1 MRTTAKLLLILILIY
16 LLTDAGG
23 IVERLQSLGLS
34 PGLPIYLGLFGLL
47 ASALVAAAFTRPWAL
62 RWALATLLCAAA
74 FFLDSYEAITRE
86 PMSYDAFINMWNSAA
101 SAPEAIDQHA
111 GAMAGALARS
121 LLLFGGLVLP
131 PQGSLRLGRLAPVAP
146 LAGVLLLTGIL
157 FVRGGEGGTGLPGP
171 FTPLAYSSLFLY
183 ERLAEGAPHR
193 KPVALR
199 PVRPPSGD
207 IVLIVD
213 ESVVGNYLDLNSPN
227 GARSGLL
234 QPRPGVAVHDFGLA
248 TSITNCSVGSN
259 VTLRHGGTREDYRRI
274 NATMPS
280 VFDYAKATGLR
291 TVYLDAQGTG
301 GRLQNLMDAQERRQ
315 IDRFIQFDRV
325 PVRDRDMAVADTLA
339 ASLRN
344 DTPEF
349 VLVNKVGAHFPVH
362 DKYPDAYMRHR
373 PALARGRYVGISDTG
388 DRTGFGG
395 TAAEWVRYRNAYRNT
410 LDWNVGA
417 FFDRLLDGADL
428 SRATLI
434 YTSDHG
440 QDLHETGSL
449 GSNTHCSGDP
459 VPQEG
464 LVPLVVIDG
473 GTPAGLSWTKA
484 AAANRNRM
492 SHYRIFP
499 TLLGLMGYPEP
510 AVRRLYGEALTAPAT
525 DPFTFNTRFNARL
538 GLEPRWEKIDLGKI
552 APPPRDTE

>member
-1 MRTTAKLLLILILIY
+1 MRTTAKLLLILLY
-16 LLTDAGG
+16 LLTGASG
-23 IVERLQSLGLS
+23 IAERLQSLGLS

-47 ASALVAAAFTRPWAL
+47 ALALVAAAFTRPWTL
-62 RWALATLLCAAA
+62 RWGLATLLCAAA
-74 FFLDSYEAITRE
+74 FYLDSYEAITRE

-101 SAPEAIDQHA
+101 SAPDAVDQHA
-111 GAMAGALARS
+111 GALAGTLARS
-121 LLLFGGLVLP
+121 VLLFAGLVLQ
-131 PQGSLRLGRLAPVAP
+131 PQGSLRFGRLAPAAP
-146 LAGVLLLTGIL
+146 VAGVLLLAGIL
-157 FVRGGEGGTGLPGP
+157 FARGGEGGTGLPGP
-171 FTPLAYSSLFLY
+171 FTPLAYSGLFLY
-183 ERLAEGAPHR
+183 ERLAEGTPHR
-193 KPVALR
+193 EPVALR
-199 PVRPPSGD
+199 PARPPSGD

-213 ESVVGNYLDLNSPN
+213 ESVAGNYLDLNSPN

-248 TSITNCSVGSN
+248 ASITNCSVGSN
-259 VTLRHGGTREDYRRI
+259 VTLRHGGTRADYRRI

-280 VFDYAKATGLR
+280 IFDYAKAAGLT

-315 IDRFIQFDRV
+315 IDRFVQFDRV

-349 VLVNKVGAHFPVH
+349 VLINKVGAHFPVH

-417 FFDRLLDGADL
+417 FFDRVLDRVDL

-440 QDLHETGSL
+440 QDLHETGSP

-464 LVPLVVIDG
+464 LVPLVVIDSG
-473 GTPAGLSWTKA
+473 APATSPWVRA
-484 AAANRNRM
+484 VAANRNRM

-499 TLLGLMGYPEP
+499 TLLALMGYPEP
-510 AVRRLYGEALTAPAT
+510 AVRRLYGDALTASAA

-538 GLEPRWEKIDLGKI
+538 GLDPRWEKIDLRRI
-552 APPPRDTE
+552 PPAPRDTK

>member
-1 MRTTAKLLLILILIY
+1 MRTTAKLLLILVY
-16 LLTDAGG
+16 LLTGAGG
-23 IVERLQSLGLS
+23 IAERLQSLGLS

-47 ASALVAAAFTRPWAL
+47 ALALVAAAFTRPWAL

-111 GAMAGALARS
+111 GAMAGTFARS
-121 LLLFGGLVLP
+121 LLLFSGLVLP
-131 PQGSLRLGRLAPVAP
+131 PQGSLRWGRLAPVAP
-146 LAGVLLLTGIL
+146 LAGVLLLAAIL

-213 ESVVGNYLDLNSPN
+213 ESVAGNYLDLNSPS

-248 TSITNCSVGSN
+248 ASITNCSVGSN

-280 VFDYAKATGLR
+280 IFDYAKAAGLR

-315 IDRFIQFDRV
+315 IDRFVQFDRV
-325 PVRDRDMAVADTLA
+325 PVRDRDMAVADRLA

-362 DKYPDAYMRHR
+362 DKYPDTYMRHR
-373 PALARGRYVGISDTG
+373 PALARGHYVGISDTG

-417 FFDRLLDGADL
+417 FFDRLLDRADL

-440 QDLHETGSL
+440 QDLHETGSP

-464 LVPLVVIDG
+464 LVPLLVIDG
-473 GTPAGLSWTKA
+473 GASAGLSWVKA

-510 AVRRLYGEALTAPAT
+510 AVRRLYGEALTAPTA

-538 GLEPRWEKIDLGKI
+538 GLEPRWEKIDLAKI
-552 APPPRDTE
+552 APAPRDTE

>member
-1 MRTTAKLLLILILIY
+1 MRTTAKLLLILVY
-16 LLTDAGG
+16 LLTGAGG
-23 IVERLQSLGLS
+23 IAERLQSLGLS

-47 ASALVAAAFTRPWAL
+47 ALALVAAAFTRPWAL

-111 GAMAGALARS
+111 GAMAGTLARS
-121 LLLFGGLVLP
+121 LLLFAGLVLP
-131 PQGSLRLGRLAPVAP
+131 PQGSLRLRGLAPVAP
-146 LAGVLLLTGIL
+146 LAGVLLLAGIL
-157 FVRGGEGGTGLPGP
+157 FARGGEGGTGLPGP

-183 ERLAEGAPHR
+183 ERLTEGAPHR

-199 PVRPPSGD
+199 PARPPSGD

-213 ESVVGNYLDLNSPN
+213 ESVAGNYLDLNSPS

-234 QPRPGVAVHDFGLA
+234 QPRPGVAVHDFGVA
-248 TSITNCSVGSN
+248 ASITNCSVGSN

-280 VFDYAKATGLR
+280 IFDYAKAAGLR

-301 GRLQNLMDAQERRQ
+301 GRLQNLMDAQERQQ
-315 IDRFIQFDRV
+315 IDRFVQFDRV

-373 PALARGRYVGISDTG
+373 PALARGHYVGISDTG

-417 FFDRLLDGADL
+417 FFDRLLGRADL
-428 SRATLI
+428 ARATLI

-440 QDLHETGSL
+440 QDLHETGSP
-449 GSNTHCSGDP
+449 GSNTHCSGNP

-473 GTPAGLSWTKA
+473 GTPAGLSWTRA

-499 TLLGLMGYPEP
+499 TLLELMGYPEP

-538 GLEPRWEKIDLGKI
+538 GLEPRWEKIDLAKI
-552 APPPRDTE
+552 APAPRDTE

>member
-1 MRTTAKLLLILILIY
+1 MRTTAKLLLILIY
-16 LLTDAGG
+16 LLTGAGG
-23 IVERLQSLGLS
+23 IAERLQSLGLS

-47 ASALVAAAFTRPWAL
+47 ALALVAAAFTRPWAL

-111 GAMAGALARS
+111 GAMAGTFARS
-121 LLLFGGLVLP
+121 LLLFAGLVLP

-146 LAGVLLLTGIL
+146 LAGVLLLAGIL

-193 KPVALR
+193 KPVTLR
-199 PVRPPSGD
+199 TVRPPSGD

-213 ESVVGNYLDLNSPN
+213 ESVAGNYLDLNSPS

-234 QPRPGVAVHDFGLA
+234 QPPPGVAVHDFGLA
-248 TSITNCSVGSN
+248 ASITNCSVGSN

-280 VFDYAKATGLR
+280 IFDYAKAAGLR

-301 GRLQNLMDAQERRQ
+301 GRLQNLMDAQERQQ
-315 IDRFIQFDRV
+315 IDRFVQFDRA
-325 PVRDRDMAVADTLA
+325 PVRDRDMAVADRLA

-344 DTPEF
+344 GTPEF

-417 FFDRLLDGADL
+417 FFDRLLDGTDL

-440 QDLHETGSL
+440 QDLHETGSP

-464 LVPLVVIDG
+464 LVPLVVIDAG
-473 GTPAGLSWTKA
+473 GPAGLSWTRA

-510 AVRRLYGEALTAPAT
+510 AVRRLYGEALTAPTT

-538 GLEPRWEKIDLGKI
+538 GLEPRWEKIDLAKI
-552 APPPRDTE
+552 APAPRDTE